1 MIAIGEGDSIMG
13 NKRYQRSSDIRNPDE
28 LSFCIHQVEPDD
40 RILQTLGATVTISSA
55 IAAFEVLVEQ
65 WPKDRRITL
74 QQGGRIIRDS
84 KEAK

>member
-1 MIAIGEGDSIMG
+1 LPE
-13 NKRYQRSSDIRNPDE
+13 E
-28 LSFCIHQVEPDD
+28 LSFCIQQVEPDD

-84 KEAK
+84 KELK

>member
-1 MIAIGEGDSIMG
+1 MIVVGGDSIQG
-13 NKRYQRSSDIRNPDE
+13 NKRYRRSSDIRNPEE
-28 LSFCIHQVEPDD
+28 LSFCIQQVEPDD
-40 RILQTLGATVTISSA
+40 RILQTLGASVTISSA

>member
-1 MIAIGEGDSIMG
+1 MG
-13 NKRYQRSSDIRNPDE
+13 NKRYQRSSEIRNPDE
-28 LSFCIHQVEPDD
+28 LSFCIHQVEPVD

-84 KEAK
+84 KKQD